1 MANES
6 NFKAAFISYF
16 NSLSVGGERDL
27 TNIPLKEGDI
37 VKILENPSSVELS
50 APWRKA
56 DTSYIKYEVTISRQG
71 RLFKAY
77 LSIGQICKFSLSSL
91 WEDRD
96 VLQARQGVNGRQNAL
111 FDENLLPRSGEEVFN
126 YLLNGITLQK
136 IFPSKD
142 GKKKAYRWII

>member
-6 NFKAAFISYF
+6 NFKAVVINYF
-16 NSLSVGGERDL
+16 NSLAIGGERDI

-37 VKILENPSSVELS
+37 VRISDSPRSYLIS
-50 APWRKA
+50 APWRKSDA
-56 DTSYIKYEVTISRQG
+56 SYVKYEALISRQG
-71 RLFKAY
+71 RENKAY
-77 LSIGQICKFSLSSL
+77 LSIGQICKFALSSL

-96 VLQARQGVNGRQNAL
+96 VLAAREGYNGRQNAL

-126 YLLNGITLQK
+126 NLLKGITLQK

-142 GKKKAYRWII
+142 GKRKAYRWII